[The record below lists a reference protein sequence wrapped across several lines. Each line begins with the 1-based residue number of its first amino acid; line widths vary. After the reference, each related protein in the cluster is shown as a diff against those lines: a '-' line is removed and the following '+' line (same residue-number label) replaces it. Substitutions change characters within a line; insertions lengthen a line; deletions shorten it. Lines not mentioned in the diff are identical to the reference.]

1 MTATAV
7 APIQEIARRA
17 EELYEREIR
26 AKVEDANIGRVIV
39 IDVESGDYEIAA
51 DHLTASHRAHAKH
64 QQGIFFVMR
73 IGYPALGKV
82 GGGWGDLSRC

>member
-1 MTATAV
+1 VTAATV

-26 AKVEDANIGRVIV
+26 AKVEDGNIGRIIV
-39 IDVESGDYEIAA
+39 IDVESGDYEIAD
-51 DHLTASHRAHAKH
+51 DHLTASHSAHAKH
-64 QQGIFFVMR
+64 PQGVFFVMR

-82 GGGWGDLSRC
+82 GGGWGDLARC